1 MTMADSSANRNV
13 RRWLTIV
20 VIAIVLYA
28 VLLILKPMR
37 MPIAWAAFLSFL
49 LQPLQRRWTRR
60 FGSADA
66 ASGLIT
72 ALTPIAIFAP
82 LVLIGI
88 AFAKQIA
95 QLVQTL
101 QSNPQ
106 LLDFTAWQDPAQHP
120 RVARL
125 TDLVRE
131 WLSYS
136 PQELHDQLMTGVQET
151 AKGLAAGS
159 GAFFLNIAG
168 MVLNFFLMLFILYFM
183 LRDGQKWFDR
193 ATALLPMRPDRRA
206 ALLDRLAKVTRAV
219 VYGCG
224 LTAAVQGLLVGIGF
238 AIARLPGPVVFGV
251 MAGVFALLP
260 FGGAALVWVPATLY
274 LFAVGKIGWAIFM
287 LVWGGIVSTSDNFI
301 RPIIISR
308 YTPVPTLLVFLGV
321 IGGVAAFGLIG
332 FIFGPVI
339 LVLATELLRFAEA
352 SLARSD

>member
-1 MTMADSSANRNV
+1 MTVADSSANRNV

-37 MPIAWAAFLSFL
+37 MPIAWAAFVAFL
-49 LQPLQRRWTRR
+49 LQPLQRKWSRKFRSR
-60 FGSADA
+60 DA
-66 ASGLIT
+66 AAGVLT
-72 ALTPIAIFAP
+72 ALTPIAIVAP

-88 AFAKQIA
+88 AFAQQIA
-95 QLVQTL
+95 ELVRTL

-106 LLDFTAWQDPAQHP
+106 LLDFAAWQDPEQHP
-120 RVARL
+120 SIARL
-125 TDLVRE
+125 VNMVRE
-131 WLSYS
+131 RLSYS
-136 PQELHDQLMTGVQET
+136 PEELQARTLEELQEFG
-151 AKGLAAGS
+151 KSLAASS
-159 GAFFLNIAG
+159 GAFFLDIAG
-168 MVLNFFLMLFILYFM
+168 TVLSFFLMLFILYFM

-193 ATALLPMRPDRRA
+193 ATVLLPMRPERRV

-224 LTAAVQGLLVGIGF
+224 LTAAVQGAIVGIGF

-287 LVWGGIVSTSDNFI
+287 LVWGAIVSTSDNFI

-321 IGGVAAFGLIG
+321 IGGVSAFGPIG
-332 FIFGPVI
+332 FIFGPVV

-352 SLARSD
+352 SLARPD